1 MRNLKTT
8 KSILPQI
15 TLLIKC
21 GSVGRDPLFF
31 LVLWAAEN
39 TFSSVMVATMVCVS
53 QCPPLSDPLHADACK
68 QEAKGSPDRLS
79 WE

>member
-1 MRNLKTT
+1 M
-8 KSILPQI
+8 LPQI

-21 GSVGRDPLFF
+21 GSVGRDPLF

-39 TFSSVMVATMVCVS
+39 TFSSVTVATMVCVS
-53 QCPPLSDPLHADACK
+53 QCPPLSDPLHADARK
-68 QEAKGSPDRLS
+68 QEARGSPDTLF